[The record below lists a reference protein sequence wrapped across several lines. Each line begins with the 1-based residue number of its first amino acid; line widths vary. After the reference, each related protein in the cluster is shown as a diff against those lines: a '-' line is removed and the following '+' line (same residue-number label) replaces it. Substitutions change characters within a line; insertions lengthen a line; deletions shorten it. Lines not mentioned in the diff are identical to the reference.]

1 MYKRFEAAVER
12 EIVPSSVAPQFVG
25 LDPVIARIRG
35 QSRRNQQEG
44 DQSDSDFCHAQLL
57 QALHLHQPRFKGNSI
72 VLDRNFTVFPNP
84 PRLLACIPG
93 KEIRVPSRC
102 RSTAPCRPG
111 SGLKLDQ
118 SIDPQ
123 SGSWRILFAVAMGVL
138 LAAFFATGN
147 ARAAF
152 EEITRFLTLQGKP
165 EPASPAVL
173 SDHELASLERK
184 SPQQQAEVLLERAVN
199 HYEGA
204 NDQIAARVEGWWGK
218 LKFTP
223 QFNALIT
230 TALNSNDLRVR
241 AAGIELDL
249 AAMGA
254 IKSPATI
261 ERLALQAGSG
271 PRSQRV
277 WALWELGL
285 LGNRGVEPERV
296 NEILVSQLHDPDPE
310 VRHWAVEGLAYLGT
324 NETIAPL
331 LQAFHDDA
339 SPMVRERAACSLA
352 QSGMLTQEQRR
363 SVIPHL
369 LDYADDAS
377 LDAQTHGWVYQ
388 ALRDITGQS
397 LPNDT
402 ASWRSWYDANRG

>member
-1 MYKRFEAAVER
+1 MH
-12 EIVPSSVAPQFVG
+12 SW
-25 LDPVIARIRG
+25 
-35 QSRRNQQEG
+35 EG
-44 DQSDSDFCHAQLL
+44 D
-57 QALHLHQPRFKGNSI
+57 PR
-72 VLDRNFTVFPNP
+72 PEP
-84 PRLLACIPG
+84 
-93 KEIRVPSRC
+93 
-102 RSTAPCRPG
+102 APEYGTIRPG
-111 SGLKLDQ
+111 SILKLDQ

-123 SGSWRILFAVAMGVL
+123 SGSWRILFAVAAGIL

-152 EEITRFLTLQGKP
+152 VEITRFLTLQGKP

-173 SDHELASLERK
+173 SEHEIENLDAQ
-184 SPQQQAEVLLERAVN
+184 SPQQQAEALLERAVN

-204 NDQIAARVEGWWGK
+204 NDQIAVRVEGWWGK

-223 QFNALIT
+223 QFNSLIT

-254 IKSPATI
+254 IKSPATV
-261 ERLALQAGSG
+261 ERLARQAESG
-271 PRSQRV
+271 ARSQRI

-285 LGNRGVEPERV
+285 LGNRGVQPERV
-296 NEILVSQLHDPDPE
+296 NEILVSQLRDSDPE
-310 VRHWAVEGLAYLGT
+310 IRHWAVEGLAYLGT

-331 LQAFHDDA
+331 LQTFHDDSSA
-339 SPMVRERAACSLA
+339 MVRERAGCSLA

-363 SVIPHL
+363 SVIPQL

-402 ASWRSWYDANRG
+402 SSWRSWYSTNRS

>member
-1 MYKRFEAAVER
+1 MH
-12 EIVPSSVAPQFVG
+12 SW
-25 LDPVIARIRG
+25 
-35 QSRRNQQEG
+35 EG
-44 DQSDSDFCHAQLL
+44 DPRPEPVPEYGTIQSS
-57 QALHLHQPRFKGNSI
+57 
-72 VLDRNFTVFPNP
+72 
-84 PRLLACIPG
+84 
-93 KEIRVPSRC
+93 
-102 RSTAPCRPG
+102 ST
-111 SGLKLDQ
+111 LKLDR

-123 SGSWRILFAVAMGVL
+123 SGSWRILFAVAAGII
-138 LAAFFATGN
+138 LAGFFATGN

-152 EEITRFLTLQGKP
+152 DQIASFLTLQGKS

-173 SDHELASLERK
+173 SEHEIENLDKQA
-184 SPQQQAEVLLERAVN
+184 PQRQAEILLQRAVN

-204 NDQIAARVEGWWGK
+204 NDQIAARIEGWWGK

-223 QFNALIT
+223 QFNSLIT

-254 IKSPATI
+254 IKSPATV
-261 ERLALQAGSG
+261 ERLAQRAQSG
-271 PRSQRV
+271 PSSERV

-285 LGNRGVEPERV
+285 LGNRGVEPQRV
-296 NEILVSQLHDPDPE
+296 NEILVSQLQDPDPE

-331 LQAFHDDA
+331 LKTFHDDSSA
-339 SPMVRERAACSLA
+339 MVRERAACSLA

-363 SVIPHL
+363 SVIPQL
-369 LDYADDAS
+369 LEYADDSA

-397 LPNDT
+397 LPND
-402 ASWRSWYDANRG
+402 SSPWRSWYEANR

>member
-1 MYKRFEAAVER
+1 MH
-12 EIVPSSVAPQFVG
+12 SW
-25 LDPVIARIRG
+25 
-35 QSRRNQQEG
+35 EG
-44 DQSDSDFCHAQLL
+44 DPRPEPVPEYGTL
-57 QALHLHQPRFKGNSI
+57 Q
-72 VLDRNFTVFPNP
+72 
-84 PRLLACIPG
+84 
-93 KEIRVPSRC
+93 
-102 RSTAPCRPG
+102 PG
-111 SGLKLDQ
+111 SGLKQDQ

-123 SGSWRILFAVAMGVL
+123 SGSWRVLFAVAAGIM

-173 SDHELASLERK
+173 SEHELERLDRK
-184 SPQQQAEVLLERAVN
+184 SPQQQAEALLERAVN

-271 PRSQRV
+271 PRPQRV

-285 LGNRGVEPERV
+285 LGNRGVEPARV

-331 LQAFHDDA
+331 LQTFHDDSSA
-339 SPMVRERAACSLA
+339 MVRERAACSLA
-352 QSGMLTQEQRR
+352 QSGMLSRAQRMTAVPR
-363 SVIPHL
+363 L
-369 LDYADDAS
+369 LDFSNDFS
-377 LDAQTHGWVYQ
+377 LDEQTRMVLGEDLSVLLSQTGKTIIFVTHSLGEAVFL
-388 ALRDITGQS
+388 ADRVAVFSARPGTIKEIIPVEEPHPRKPAFMTSEKFTLLRNQLYSLLHDEIRKAVIQS
-397 LPNDT
+397 A
-402 ASWRSWYDANRG
+402 ASERAGVGRGAAP

>member
-1 MYKRFEAAVER
+1 M
-12 EIVPSSVAPQFVG
+12 
-25 LDPVIARIRG
+25 
-35 QSRRNQQEG
+35 
-44 DQSDSDFCHAQLL
+44 
-57 QALHLHQPRFKGNSI
+57 
-72 VLDRNFTVFPNP
+72 
-84 PRLLACIPG
+84 
-93 KEIRVPSRC
+93 
-102 RSTAPCRPG
+102 
-111 SGLKLDQ
+111 
-118 SIDPQ
+118 
-123 SGSWRILFAVAMGVL
+123 FAVAVGVV
-138 LAAFFATGN
+138 LAGFFATGN

-152 EEITRFLTLQGKP
+152 DQIARLLTLQGKP

-173 SDHELASLERK
+173 SEHEIENLDHET
-184 SPQQQAEVLLERAVN
+184 PQRQAELLLERAVN

-223 QFNALIT
+223 QFNSLIT

-261 ERLALQAGSG
+261 ERLAQHAENG
-271 PRSQRV
+271 PSSQRV

-285 LGNRGVEPERV
+285 LGNRGVEPQRV
-296 NEILVSQLHDPDPE
+296 NEILVSHLQDPDPE

-331 LQAFHDDA
+331 LKTFHDDTSA
-339 SPMVRERAACSLA
+339 MVRERAACSLA

-363 SVIPHL
+363 SVIPQL
-369 LDYADDAS
+369 LDYADDAA

-388 ALRDITGQS
+388 ALRDITGQT
-397 LPNDT
+397 LPNDSS
-402 ASWRSWYDANRG
+402 AWRSWYETNR

>member
-1 MYKRFEAAVER
+1 MH
-12 EIVPSSVAPQFVG
+12 SW
-25 LDPVIARIRG
+25 
-35 QSRRNQQEG
+35 EG
-44 DQSDSDFCHAQLL
+44 D
-57 QALHLHQPRFKGNSI
+57 PR
-72 VLDRNFTVFPNP
+72 PEP
-84 PRLLACIPG
+84 
-93 KEIRVPSRC
+93 VPEYG
-102 RSTAPCRPG
+102 TIRPG

-123 SGSWRILFAVAMGVL
+123 SGSWRILFAVAAGIM
-138 LAAFFATGN
+138 LAAFVVTGN
-147 ARAAF
+147 ARGAF

-165 EPASPAVL
+165 EAASPAVL
-173 SDHELASLERK
+173 SEHEIENLDRQT
-184 SPQQQAEVLLERAVN
+184 PQRQAEVLLERAIN

-204 NDQIAARVEGWWGK
+204 NDQIATRAESWWGK

-261 ERLALQAGSG
+261 ERLAEHVESG

-285 LGNRGVEPERV
+285 LGNRGVEPQRV
-296 NEILVSQLHDPDPE
+296 NEILVSQLQDSDPE
-310 VRHWAVEGLAYLGT
+310 VRHWAVEGLAYLGI

-331 LQAFHDDA
+331 LKTFHDDSSA
-339 SPMVRERAACSLA
+339 MVRERAGCSLA

-363 SVIPHL
+363 TVIPQL
-369 LDYADDAS
+369 LDYADDSS

-397 LPNDT
+397 LPNESS
-402 ASWRSWYDANRG
+402 SWRSWYEANR